1 LVFFDAI
8 IERQSETLRRDRSQD
23 SEGENE
29 IQTQF
34 QMTENSR
41 DSQSNT
47 GKNWV
52 NAIGERGWVW
62 LLCLVCLVIV
72 SCSLGSSALFEP
84 DEGRNAEKAREI
96 LLLGDWVTPHEN
108 FLPTLDKPIFFYW
121 LVAISFKL
129 FGLSEWSARLP
140 SALAALGCIVLV
152 YRFARL
158 QWGVRDA
165 LWSSLILVT
174 SLEFVLFSRLVIFD
188 MTLTFFIALGLFSF
202 YAATETDNLRS
213 GKIHCLIMHAAM
225 AIGTLVKGPIAS
237 VVPGMVIFCYLLL
250 TRKWFLLRRLNIL
263 LGILVYFMIVAPWYG
278 WAESRNPGYLWYFL
292 WEEHFI
298 RYVTPHFGRAKGWYY
313 YFLVLGVGFLPW
325 SFFIPLVV
333 RNLWKRTFTDAKL
346 FLVLCTILPFA
357 FFSASNAKLPHYILP
372 IYPAL
377 AILTGQALVDRIRET
392 ATKRSRI
399 IYIPGIFIV
408 AFIGYLLIGATWPNL
423 LASEIRSVVTQ
434 SFSVLLLFGA
444 MIVAI
449 FGVYV
454 IGDLRNLWIDQGAA
468 FMSTAASLTLF
479 MILTGQIITAASID
493 RAAKS
498 IAQATAPLMGQED
511 RLVFYDNYI
520 EGLPFYLRLNKPIWL
535 VQSRQKKELM
545 GSIYVAEKRPT
556 PAPGYGQILFTFEE
570 FIAEW
575 KKNEL
580 PLRIF
585 VKEKSLPRL
594 TRELGEVPKS
604 LMRFGDVVLVS
615 NR

>member
-1 LVFFDAI
+1 MF
-8 IERQSETLRRDRSQD
+8 
-23 SEGENE
+23 
-29 IQTQF
+29 QT
-34 QMTENSR
+34 TGNSR
-41 DSQSNT
+41 DSESNA
-47 GKNWV
+47 GKHWV
-52 NAIGERGWVW
+52 NGIGERGWLW

-108 FLPTLDKPIFFYW
+108 FLPTLDKPIFLYW

-129 FGLSEWSARLP
+129 FGMSEWSARLP
-140 SALAALGCIVLV
+140 SALAALGCVVLV

-158 QWGVRDA
+158 QSGVGEA
-165 LWSSLILVT
+165 LWSSLILIT
-174 SLEFVLFSRLVIFD
+174 SLEFVLFSRFVIFD

-202 YAATETDNLRS
+202 YAAAETNNLRS
-213 GKIHCLIMHAAM
+213 GKIHSLMTYAAI

-237 VVPGMVIFCYLLL
+237 VIPGMIIFFYLLL

-263 LGILVYFMIVAPWYG
+263 LGILVYFAIVTPWYW
-278 WAESRNPGYLWYFL
+278 WAEARNPGYLRYFL
-292 WEEHFI
+292 WEEHVLRF
-298 RYVTPHFGRAKGWYY
+298 VTPHFGRSKGWYY
-313 YFLVLGVGFLPW
+313 YFLVLAVGFLPW

-333 RNLWKRTFTDAKL
+333 RKLWKRTFTDANL
-346 FLVLCTILPFA
+346 FLALWTILPFA

-377 AILTGQALVDRIRET
+377 AILTGQALVDRIRDT

-399 IYIPGIFIV
+399 IYIPGIFII
-408 AFIGYLLIGATWPNL
+408 AFISYLLVGATWPNL

-434 SFSVLLLFGA
+434 SLSVLWLFGA
-444 MIVAI
+444 MIVVI
-449 FGVYV
+449 FGAYV
-454 IGDLRNLWIDQGAA
+454 IGDLRNFWIGHGAA

-479 MILTGQIITAASID
+479 MILTGQIMTVASID

-535 VQSRQKKELM
+535 VQSRQKRELM

-556 PAPGYGQILFTFEE
+556 PARRYGQILFTFEE
-570 FIAEW
+570 FAAEW
-575 KKNEL
+575 RKNEL

-585 VKEKSLPRL
+585 LKERNLARL

-604 LMRFGDVVLVS
+604 LMRFGDVILVS